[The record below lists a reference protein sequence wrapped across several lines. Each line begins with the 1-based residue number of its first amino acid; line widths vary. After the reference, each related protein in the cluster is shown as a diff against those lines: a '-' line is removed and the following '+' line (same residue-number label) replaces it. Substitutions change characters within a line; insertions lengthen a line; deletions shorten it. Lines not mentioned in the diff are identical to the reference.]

1 MKLQIKT
8 FGLESTIGDVKIK
21 FNLKK
26 KVFPFNFLQDHIVGK
41 QNDMRTK
48 IGQSNRE
55 EKQFVQDRDAHQKE
69 IIFLAFFS
77 PTFFTFNRRQ
87 PERSLTALT

>member
-1 MKLQIKT
+1 
-8 FGLESTIGDVKIK
+8 
-21 FNLKK
+21 
-26 KVFPFNFLQDHIVGK
+26 
-41 QNDMRTK
+41 MRTK

-87 PERSLTALT
+87 PERSLTALTKKNVERTYNDITPHC

>member
-1 MKLQIKT
+1 
-8 FGLESTIGDVKIK
+8 
-21 FNLKK
+21 
-26 KVFPFNFLQDHIVGK
+26 
-41 QNDMRTK
+41 MRTK

-77 PTFFTFNRRQ
+77 PTFFFTFNHRQ
-87 PERSLTALT
+87 ADCSALTKKIVEKTYNDNLESYILHQRLEISQLSSTYHILSILPV